1 MFNTKQQ
8 SKTFLYNPIELD
20 PLTSEDTPEGRY
32 YSTPAGKFPSVTT
45 VLGRSLDKSGL
56 EVWKQK
62 VGEEEAARILVQA
75 GRRGSAVHQI
85 CEDYILGRDYK
96 KGHMPFNL
104 MSFNTIKPYL
114 DRYLGTVYGVE
125 LPVYSKRLNTAGRT
139 DLFAGYDGLNSVIDF
154 KTARKV
160 KSEEHILGYFLQATC
175 YAMMLEELTGYHIP
189 QIVIV
194 MSIDH
199 EESRVFV
206 KKKHQY
212 VDQVLEI
219 FTGQ

>member
-1 MFNTKQQ
+1 MFNVK
-8 SKTFLYNPIELD
+8 SKDKTFLYNLVELEL
-20 PLTSEDTPEGRY
+20 LTSEDTPEGRY
-32 YSTPAGKFPSVTT
+32 YSTPVGKLPSVTT

-56 EVWKQK
+56 EAWKTR
-62 VGEEEAARILVQA
+62 VGEEEAAKILVQA

-85 CEDYILGRDYK
+85 CENYILGKDYR

-104 MSFNTIKPYL
+104 MSFSTIKPYL
-114 DRYLGTVYGVE
+114 DRNLGTVYGVE

-154 KTARKV
+154 KTSRRI

-175 YAMMLEELTGYHIP
+175 YAMMLEELTGFVVP

-194 MSIDH
+194 ISIDH

-206 KKKHQY
+206 KKKDQY
-212 VDQVLEI
+212 IDQVLDI
-219 FTGQ
+219 FTRQ